1 MDRFAAM
8 QAFARVVEAGSF
20 ARAAERMG
28 MSTSACSRHVADLEA
43 HLDTRLLN
51 RTTRSL
57 SLTEPGRVFHER
69 CVQVLADLEDAEAV
83 AHAGRARARGNLRI
97 SCAVNFG
104 LHHISPLIAPFQQRH
119 PDVRLDISLSDRMVD
134 LVEDG
139 FDMAVRIG
147 ESRSTSLIARK
158 LGDTCLLTCASP
170 DYLKLHGTPVTP
182 QQLSEHNCLIYEY
195 LPIRNEWRFID
206 REGGEHRVRVA
217 GSVQTNNGDMLAR
230 AAAEGLGICCE
241 PDFIVAEDVAAGRLV
256 PILEGYRPPATT
268 IHAVYPSRRHLSG
281 KVRAFVDFLVDEF
294 ERRKIGAVG
303 SAAVVANSGITR
315 PRPATRRR
323 T

>member
-20 ARAAERMG
+20 ASAAERLG
-28 MSTSACSRHVADLEA
+28 ISTSACSRQVADLEA

-57 SLTEPGRVFHER
+57 SLTESGRAFHER
-69 CVQVLADLEDAEAV
+69 CLQLLADLEETEAV
-83 AHAGRARARGNLRI
+83 AHAGQARARGNLRI

-104 LHHISPLIAPFQQRH
+104 LHHLSPLIAPFQKQH

-134 LVEDG
+134 LVEEG
-139 FDMAVRIG
+139 FDMALRIG

-158 LGDTCLLTCASP
+158 LGETRMLVCASP
-170 DYLKLHGTPVTP
+170 AYLKLHGTPVTP
-182 QQLSEHNCLIYEY
+182 QQLAEHNCLIYEY
-195 LPIRNEWRFID
+195 LPSRGEWRFAD
-206 REGGEHRVRVA
+206 RKGAEHRVRVS

-241 PDFIVAEDVAAGRLV
+241 PDFIVAEDLAAGRLT
-256 PILEGYRPPATT
+256 PILADFQPPSTA
-268 IHAVYPSRRHLSG
+268 IHAVYPSRRHLSA
-281 KVRAFVDFLVDEF
+281 KVRVFVDFLAAEF
-294 ERRKIGAVG
+294 ERRGVVTS
-303 SAAVVANSGITR
+303 SAAALPANPGMHR
-315 PRPATRRR
+315 PRPASRKR